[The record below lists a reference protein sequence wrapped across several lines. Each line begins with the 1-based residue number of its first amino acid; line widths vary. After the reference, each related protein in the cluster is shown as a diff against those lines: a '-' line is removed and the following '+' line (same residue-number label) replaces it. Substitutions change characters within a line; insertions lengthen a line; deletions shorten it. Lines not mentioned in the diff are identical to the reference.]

1 VRLREILFESF
12 SLLSEG
18 LRRLESLILVTLLLG
33 LMGMGMLQIVLRN
46 LGVAL
51 PWADGLM
58 RAMVLWLAMVAG
70 VMAAGQM
77 RHIRINLIEHW
88 LSERWVSRFGRLACV
103 ITAIVCGVMAW
114 YGLEMVGIEMSFGAT
129 AFLNVPT
136 WVVQFIVP
144 LGFALMG
151 LRFLAVA
158 MSPELPRPGSMA
170 DIEPET
176 EDVR

>member
-1 VRLREILFESF
+1 VRLRDALFEF
-12 SLLSEG
+12 FGLLSEG

-88 LSERWVSRFGRLACV
+88 LGDPWQSMLTRLACL
-103 ITAIVCGVMAW
+103 ITAAVCAVMAW
-114 YGLEMVGIEMSFGAT
+114 YGLEMVGIEASFGAT

-144 LGFALMG
+144 LGFTLMG
-151 LRFLAVA
+151 LRFLGVA
-158 MSPELPRPGSMA
+158 LSPELPQAGGMA
-170 DIEPET
+170 DLGPEA
-176 EDVR
+176 EDSR